1 MSDTMI
7 PAAPP
12 KSSQPRLPEWI
23 KARFPGGDGYHRL
36 KGIMKD
42 LRLNTVCED
51 AHCPN
56 IGECWNRGTA
66 TFMIL
71 GDICTRGCRYCA
83 VAKGKPVTLD
93 LEEPIRVAEAVEKME
108 LRHAVIT
115 SVDRDDLTDGGASIF
130 AESIRQVRKR
140 VPSCAV
146 EVLIPDFKGNAEALR
161 TVMSAA
167 PDILNHNTETVPRL
181 YPTIRL
187 GGKYEITLELLR
199 RAREWYPDSITKTGI
214 MLGLGETDAE
224 LEGVISDLVEVGVNI
239 LTLGQYLQPTRKH
252 AEVKKFYHPDEFRA
266 WKVKGE
272 AMGIGHVESGPL
284 VRSSYHAEEQAE
296 LLQRR

>member
-1 MSDTMI
+1 MERT
-7 PAAPP
+7 
-12 KSSQPRLPEWI
+12 RLPQWI

-36 KGIMKD
+36 KGIMRD
-42 LRLNTVCED
+42 LQLNTVCED

-93 LEEPIRVAEAVEKME
+93 LQEPGRVAEAVEKMQ

-115 SVDRDDLTDGGASIF
+115 SVDRDDLADGGAEIF
-130 AESIRQVRKR
+130 AQTILQIRKR
-140 VPSCAV
+140 TPQCYV
-146 EVLIPDFKGNAEALR
+146 EVLIPDFKGDGNALR
-161 TVMSAA
+161 TVMDAR

-187 GGKYEITLELLR
+187 GGKYSITLELLE
-199 RAREWYPDSITKTGI
+199 RAKKWYPGSITKTGI
-214 MLGLGETDAE
+214 MLGLGEEDFEIEET
-224 LEGVISDLVEVGVNI
+224 IRDLVSVGVDI
-239 LTLGQYLQPTRKH
+239 LTLGQYLQPTKKH
-252 AEVKKFYHPDEFRA
+252 ALVKKFYHPDEFRA

-272 AMGIGHVESGPL
+272 ALGIGHVESGPL

-296 LLQRR
+296 LLAAR